1 MTPNEIETPSNL
13 ADAAVAYLGSLS
25 VGKRDSLTPSI
36 MNFVRWYGGGNQ
48 IENLSPPKL
57 AEYAEGQPASPDGA
71 ERIKAIREFLGFAA
85 KKNWTSFN
93 FGIHLKAKKSASR
106 SKINALVKMPEVE
119 RLVLT
124 PEKQTGMQNEL
135 SLLKERRFQVIE
147 DIKRA
152 AADKDLKE
160 NAPYHA
166 AREEKA
172 KIDGKIKDLEI
183 LLKNAVISEQKDC
196 PVGTAA
202 ELGRKITLRDL
213 KTGTRT
219 IYTLVTTREVNPKT
233 GRISTASPIGK
244 AILGRSPGEIVEVV
258 APACINRYT
267 IECIE

>member
-1 MTPNEIETPSNL
+1 MQHET
-13 ADAAVAYLGSLS
+13 AA
-25 VGKRDSLTPSI
+25 
-36 MNFVRWYGGGNQ
+36 
-48 IENLSPPKL
+48 
-57 AEYAEGQPASPDGA
+57 
-71 ERIKAIREFLGFAA
+71 
-85 KKNWTSFN
+85 
-93 FGIHLKAKKSASR
+93 LKD
-106 SKINALVKMPEVE
+106 
-119 RLVLT
+119 
-124 PEKQTGMQNEL
+124 
-135 SLLKERRFQVIE
+135 RRTHVIE

-172 KIDGKIKDLEI
+172 QLDGKIKELET

-213 KTGTRT
+213 KTGTT
-219 IYTLVTTREVNPKT
+219 VIYTLVTTREVNPKS
-233 GRISTASPIGK
+233 GRISPASPIGK
-244 AILGRSPGEIVEVV
+244 AILGRSAGEIVEVV